1 VLGLKSNELDFE
13 RAVHALAL
21 KRKSALLIGECVC
34 GLPSIACNKTD
45 SRFWNGS
52 VIGVDDDSVNRL
64 R

>member
-1 VLGLKSNELDFE
+1 M
-13 RAVHALAL
+13 R
-21 KRKSALLIGECVC
+21 KRKSALLIGEGVC
-34 GLPSIACNKTD
+34 GLASIACNKTD